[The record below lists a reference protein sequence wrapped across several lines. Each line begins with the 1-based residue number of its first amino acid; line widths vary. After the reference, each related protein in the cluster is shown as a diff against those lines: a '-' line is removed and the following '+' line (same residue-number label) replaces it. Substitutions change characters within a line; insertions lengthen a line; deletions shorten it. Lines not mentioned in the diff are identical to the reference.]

1 MEVRKI
7 HKTDKRLDCLLKS
20 QESKDSNIKW
30 GIVKKVRETLKQFH
44 IEDTERIKALPKL
57 NIVKC
62 ENWG

>member
-7 HKTDKRLDCLLKS
+7 NKTDKRLDWLLNL
-20 QESKDSNIKW
+20 QESKDMNFKW
-30 GIVKKVRETLKQFH
+30 KITKKVREALKQFH

-62 ENWG
+62 EN